1 MFNTLSQDPFAN
13 NVLTQVANGAFGP
26 RALAK
31 YATQHDTNPDGATSS
46 PPIASG
52 QQSPH
57 GGPTNDWQLQAVR
70 TMVARSQASQSS
82 QSPRSPQSSA
92 YSQTSV
98 SESIWDPAFFG
109 QPQASSTSQSS
120 NPHMGSDVSQQTDNP
135 YGMLE
140 GPAYDTLF
148 RPGQSHQ

>member
-31 YATQHDTNPDGATSS
+31 YATQHDTKPDGATSS
-46 PPIASG
+46 PLSG

-82 QSPRSPQSSA
+82 RSPQSPQSST

-109 QPQASSTSQSS
+109 QSQASSTSQSS

-140 GPAYDTLF
+140 GPAYDMLF